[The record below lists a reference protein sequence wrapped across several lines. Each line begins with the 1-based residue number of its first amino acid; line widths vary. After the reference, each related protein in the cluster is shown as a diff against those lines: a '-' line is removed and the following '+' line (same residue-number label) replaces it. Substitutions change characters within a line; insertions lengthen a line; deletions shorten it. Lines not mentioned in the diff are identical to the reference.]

1 MGEYIRKIPFYN
13 DYEKKKDLLKFSCLK
28 EDNED
33 ELQRNL
39 KKKNMNDD
47 VHFINNR
54 TQRDIL
60 TERKVLE
67 IFFCTYAQ
75 TLEKT
80 HLNPMQSQ
88 QSTALHHFVC
98 INKLKEDISQNYNAY
113 EKKFPFLI
121 DTTVTKPQET
131 KSIRDVL
138 NDIYEQDDVHKT
150 RLSEDIKTKAM
161 LLERRKKLFIAELSS
176 YLYDNQKCGKDA
188 EGTQLRKGIHPHA
201 ANYVMEVVK
210 NKNKLL
216 TLKNYG
222 LGQSPSDFVFSY
234 PDIKANSKMG
244 TPLNSNN
251 SKDNY
256 NNINSSSSS
265 KSDRNKKVK
274 RGKKKEKE
282 NSH

>member
-47 VHFINNR
+47 VHFI
-54 TQRDIL
+54 
-60 TERKVLE
+60 K
-67 IFFCTYAQ
+67 
-75 TLEKT
+75 KT

-161 LLERRKKLFIAELSS
+161 LLERRKKLFIAEWQGCRRYPVKEGDSS
-176 YLYDNQKCGKDA
+176 PCSELCDNEMMNIHEVLLDPEKNYVYEQKCICLYK
-188 EGTQLRKGIHPHA
+188 
-201 ANYVMEVVK
+201 EVVK

>member
-47 VHFINNR
+47 VHFIIKKRENMRDILTHHLHTDNR

-60 TERKVLE
+60 TERK
-67 IFFCTYAQ
+67 
-75 TLEKT
+75 
-80 HLNPMQSQ
+80 
-88 QSTALHHFVC
+88 
-98 INKLKEDISQNYNAY
+98 NKLKEDISQNYNAY

-161 LLERRKKLFIAELSS
+161 LLERRKKLFIAELS
-176 YLYDNQKCGKDA
+176 GKDA

-234 PDIKANSKMG
+234 PDIKARGRGGYATEIMK
-244 TPLNSNN
+244 SNIL
-251 SKDNY
+251 K
-256 NNINSSSSS
+256 
-265 KSDRNKKVK
+265 NKN
-274 RGKKKEKE
+274 EKTQKW
-282 NSH
+282 